1 MIRYILFFCFLL
13 MASLSACKKD
23 SSSNNGCS
31 PGTATARYITNS
43 QATIKATGGQFFIV
57 EKDAI
62 DTRLAPCSLAANFQ
76 VNDLPVTISGEV
88 KVASHGGDMPC
99 CTNNF
104 VISKISR

>member
-1 MIRYILFFCFLL
+1 MLRKSICMGIILLAVL
-13 MASLSACKKD
+13 PACTKD
-23 SSSNNGCS
+23 NSSDNACS
-31 PGTATARYITNS
+31 PGTATARYIANG
-43 QATIKATGGQFFIV
+43 QATIKATDGKFYIV

-62 DTRLAPCSLAANFQ
+62 DTRLAPCSLPADFQ

-88 KVASHGGDMPC
+88 KATTPGGPC